1 MNESAESRL
10 SLNLQDVRV
19 TIRERVIGESRLAI
33 EISFVTCKPPLGV
46 TNESSRGIQQQASP
60 SGLATQQPFREIL
73 NSLPN
78 LLLRRQASIETFDPD
93 LRTPPLDSIV
103 NTSARRA

>member
-1 MNESAESRL
+1 MDEWERRESFIIEPPRRPG
-10 SLNLQDVRV
+10 N
-19 TIRERVIGESRLAI
+19 TRERVIRQSRLAI
-33 EISFVTCKPPLGV
+33 EISFVTCKPLSV
-46 TNESSRGIQQQASP
+46 TNESSWGVQQHTPP
-60 SGLATQQPFREIL
+60 SGLATQQPFREML

-93 LRTPPLDSIV
+93 LRTPLHSMIV